1 MGVKLWWLLLIKLTI
16 SHILITTYSHYNK
29 IILCTAG
36 LIFMYMAR
44 TALESLQTLDLS
56 SFLLNGYLVFSPGER
71 RQHMKLSAQHQ
82 LHPPIQKYTT
92 TQVKTS
98 WHVDRASLHIDI
110 TLLFPELEPGNRTA
124 NFTQVSLYQSAKKH
138 THTQKCKQ
146 YVATAH
152 TMEFET

>member
-1 MGVKLWWLLLIKLTI
+1 
-16 SHILITTYSHYNK
+16 
-29 IILCTAG
+29 
-36 LIFMYMAR
+36 MYMAG
-44 TALESLQTLDLS
+44 TSLDSPWALDLTRY
-56 SFLLNGYLVFSPGER
+56 LLNAYKVFSPGER